1 MGLHILPFIAGTTV
15 GALLTY
21 LLKDEEARR
30 DAERIID
37 KAGSKLKSALRK
49 AAAEKDQSTSDPEP
63 PTFEE
68 SPGDS
73 DTSQK

>member
-1 MGLHILPFIAGTTV
+1 MGLHILPFLAGTTV

-37 KAGSKLKSALRK
+37 KAGAKLKSALRK
-49 AAAEKDQSTSDPEP
+49 AAAEKDQSTSDSEP
-63 PTFEE
+63 PASEG
-68 SPGDS
+68 SPGS
-73 DTSQK
+73 ADTS